1 MGRIALKT
9 ECSNQTPKYFLSCHT
24 TWHMA
29 MVLHY
34 VHVYKRYNG
43 GQLLFKIKIH
53 QKHNYLHLSHT
64 KNLLQSG
71 YMYRYTSTSQVSSLS
86 SNTLILGT
94 TDTRVHGRLESNIV
108 LVDVA
113 I

>member
-1 MGRIALKT
+1 
-9 ECSNQTPKYFLSCHT
+9 
-24 TWHMA
+24 MA
-29 MVLHY
+29 HGHGITLRTRVQEVQWVPM
-34 VHVYKRYNG
+34 
-43 GQLLFKIKIH
+43 LFKIKIH

-64 KNLLQSG
+64 NNLLQSG
-71 YMYRYTSTSQVSSLS
+71 YIYIHVIHVRTSISTCTSQVSSLS

>member
-1 MGRIALKT
+1 
-9 ECSNQTPKYFLSCHT
+9 
-24 TWHMA
+24 MA
-29 MVLHY
+29 HGHGITLRTRVQEVQWVPM
-34 VHVYKRYNG
+34 
-43 GQLLFKIKIH
+43 LFKIKIH

-64 KNLLQSG
+64 NNLLQSG
-71 YMYRYTSTSQVSSLS
+71 YIYIHVIHVHLHVCMYSTSQVSSLS